1 MSVTPNT
8 KQDCPASPP
17 SPSPGPRKLGSRVKL
32 KLTGDDTPPYTD
44 PPSAPAK
51 LFRDVKLAAKKE
63 VLKSSSSKTG
73 SKRVR
78 VRHCS
83 LLQNRNTIL
92 MQYEMCPQEV
102 ETAEDDVSDGDE
114 YVGVLEDM
122 DPPKRKGKAGRP
134 VTGILN
140 KISQLCRDVKTKSQR
155 YRCLGSKGG
164 KNCKKNWAYP
174 RNRLR
179 ILKHACHCP
188 HLPANL
194 RAEAN
199 NLRSDESPG
208 AILEK
213 LETNTQWAST
223 QETDTHE
230 IKRPRID
237 SSTTDNVSNARPPPL
252 DILVGETG
260 RKLLQAQLNLAIIN
274 LICAACLPP
283 TLVDYAEWKKL
294 FTIANT
300 RYHPM
305 SSTTLVDDHIP
316 GQAARVRKMTIE
328 YLKTQFDLTVS
339 YDGAT
344 TKRPQSVY
352 TVHFTMADGRS
363 FLIEGNEASDESHT
377 GEHIARVLLTAMDL
391 VGRLRFSG
399 ISGDSTGNTKA
410 GRRFVCDVV
419 RTIINLPDICHH
431 TSLGCKDIGRLPMF
445 EDVCSLLSCAAYI
458 NSM

>member
-1 MSVTPNT
+1 M
-8 KQDCPASPP
+8 ASIDKR
-17 SPSPGPRKLGSRVKL
+17 SRKSWR
-32 KLTGDDTPPYTD
+32 
-44 PPSAPAK
+44 A
-51 LFRDVKLAAKKE
+51 
-63 VLKSSSSKTG
+63 
-73 SKRVR
+73 RVR
-78 VRHCS
+78 IPGHEDKTRS
-83 LLQNRNTIL
+83 FNTRA
-92 MQYEMCPQEV
+92 EAQEWARITEAQLRSGV
-102 ETAEDDVSDGDE
+102 DTIPDAAAEPTLAQALDWYLEQET
-114 YVGVLEDM
+114 
-122 DPPKRKGKAGRP
+122 PKKKGKAGRP
-134 VTGILN
+134 VSGILD
-140 KISQLCRDVKTKSQR
+140 KISQLCRDVKTKSRR

-164 KNCKKNWAYP
+164 KNCKKSWAYP

-213 LETNTQWAST
+213 LETSAWERTVAST
-223 QETDTHE
+223 QETNAHGT
-230 IKRPRID
+230 KRPRLD
-237 SSTTDNVSNARPPPL
+237 SSTMDNISNAQPPPL

-260 RKLLQAQLNLAIIN
+260 RKHLQAQLNLAIIN

-344 TKRPQSVY
+344 TK
-352 TVHFTMADGRS
+352 
-363 FLIEGNEASDESHT
+363 
-377 GEHIARVLLTAMDL
+377 
-391 VGRLRFSG
+391 
-399 ISGDSTGNTKA
+399 
-410 GRRFVCDVV
+410 
-419 RTIINLPDICHH
+419 
-431 TSLGCKDIGRLPMF
+431 
-445 EDVCSLLSCAAYI
+445 
-458 NSM
+458 